1 MLTNTAYKYKYH
13 ACAWVCEKER
23 EREGGR
29 EGGRRVQRFLVILW
43 SMKRVSESIDIL
55 SLPNQK
61 YVTLF
66 NWFTQSKSYTKS
78 SRLFEISV

>member
-1 MLTNTAYKYKYH
+1 MMMPECRHEIAQMLTNTAYKYKYH

-29 EGGRRVQRFLVILW
+29 RVQRFLVILC

-61 YVTLF
+61 
-66 NWFTQSKSYTKS
+66 
-78 SRLFEISV
+78 